1 MTNQRHDL
9 LIFGEKSGYGASR
22 CGGAHTWRCITD
34 ETERSR
40 DGRVMMGWKGDAMR
54 KDDVRQGKPPIS
66 ILLIQGTN
74 PNAGSRLWL
83 QTPTGVGFWFLQ
95 WCNHVSCGY
104 VGRWKRFLLYN
115 WRNYYHHIMVTE
127 NAMQREEASWRV
139 SLRLGGVICPW

>member
-83 QTPTGVGFWFLQ
+83 
-95 WCNHVSCGY
+95 
-104 VGRWKRFLLYN
+104 
-115 WRNYYHHIMVTE
+115 
-127 NAMQREEASWRV
+127 
-139 SLRLGGVICPW
+139 